1 MHGAKAVEVGRS
13 WTEKARNYSG
23 KVFESRIKDRD
34 LMALNLLKPNDE
46 YLYNLAAKQNKIY
59 TKGKKG
65 NEGFYSDDGLPIWPE
80 NESAIGNIRRI
91 TLKSNELIVD
101 RYGTT
106 TGKYLAPADTP
117 WEMRSKPVVK
127 DKTTPRN
134 IRHFYKIKQDFDVS
148 EGVIAPW
155 FGRKGGGI
163 QYKTSVSIQKLLD
176 DGIIEE
182 VSHSEYLRIKKHT

>member
-101 RYGTT
+101 RYGIT

-117 WEMRSKPVVK
+117 W
-127 DKTTPRN
+127 
-134 IRHFYKIKQDFDVS
+134 
-148 EGVIAPW
+148 
-155 FGRKGGGI
+155 
-163 QYKTSVSIQKLLD
+163 
-176 DGIIEE
+176 
-182 VSHSEYLRIKKHT
+182 